1 MISSRNCL
9 LKFPVETWNFPPKIP
24 PDYKTSYCICL
35 SKCVQECLEKYMF
48 VKLLITTFVI
58 DRSSMLST
66 HAPKAFQVNYCLSKL
81 APKLLK
87 EFLFPFRRLFIKRIL
102 GTPDIGALIKYFPR
116 FQIILWKKTGI
127 GFFLCCMILPGDK
140 PQVASCVLFMCP
152 IQGYKMSH
160 PVNILTNKNVNKSIF
175 FQQQKIICLACLW

>member
-1 MISSRNCL
+1 MAKFIFFSRTLQAPTSTQLQVCCIWVLRLGQGDSMVMISSRNCL

-66 HAPKAFQVNYCLSKL
+66 HAPKAFQVNYCLFKL

-116 FQIILWKKTGI
+116 FQIILWKKLELDSFYVVWSYQEI
-127 GFFLCCMILPGDK
+127 NPR
-140 PQVASCVLFMCP
+140 
-152 IQGYKMSH
+152 
-160 PVNILTNKNVNKSIF
+160 
-175 FQQQKIICLACLW
+175 

>member
-1 MISSRNCL
+1 MSYFKFAAFDRYGLGQGDSMVMISSRNCL

-66 HAPKAFQVNYCLSKL
+66 HAPKAFQVNYCLFKL

-87 EFLFPFRRLFIKRIL
+87 EFLFPFRRLFIKRNTWHRGVNQIL
-102 GTPDIGALIKYFPR
+102 SQVSNNSVKKKLELDSFYVVWSYQEINPR
-116 FQIILWKKTGI
+116 
-127 GFFLCCMILPGDK
+127 
-140 PQVASCVLFMCP
+140 
-152 IQGYKMSH
+152 
-160 PVNILTNKNVNKSIF
+160 
-175 FQQQKIICLACLW
+175 